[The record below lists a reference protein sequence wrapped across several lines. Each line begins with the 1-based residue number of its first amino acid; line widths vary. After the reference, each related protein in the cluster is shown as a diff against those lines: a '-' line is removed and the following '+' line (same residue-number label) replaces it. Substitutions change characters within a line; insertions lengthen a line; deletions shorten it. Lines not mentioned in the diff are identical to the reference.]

1 MRSFVSTVTKTAA
14 ADVYQSPEVS
24 HAASKRP
31 HDGAAVDHMAEVA
44 QAFVAEIIDGF
55 EVKES
60 EKLGC
65 RVLSNPKGRKSGDL
79 DQALRLL
86 VRRLFWSFSQQIFNA
101 AVRQKPHDRH
111 RHK

>member
-1 MRSFVSTVTKTAA
+1 MRSFVFTVTKTAA

-44 QAFVAEIIDGF
+44 QAFVAEIIDWF

-79 DQALRLL
+79 LRLF
-86 VRRLFWSFSQQIFNA
+86 VRRLFRSFSQQIFNA
-101 AVRQKPHDRH
+101 AVRQKPHNRH